1 MGPIEIAVICVAAAI
16 VAVVIGVAVWRK
28 AKGKKGGCGCGCQH
42 CSGCASSRKRAG
54 KNNAVRLIHLSLSF
68 HL

>member
-28 AKGKKGGCGCGCQH
+28 AKGKKGGCGCQH

-54 KNNAVRLIHLSLSF
+54 KK
-68 HL
+68 

>member
-16 VAVVIGVAVWRK
+16 VAAVIGVAVWRK

-42 CSGCASSRKRAG
+42 CSGCASSRKRTG
-54 KNNAVRLIHLSLSF
+54 KK
-68 HL
+68 